1 MKKKIVMALGAAM
14 MMSAAVLPVWASDTD
29 GGKADSL
36 VMNVGAD
43 ETEVYL
49 NWYSVSGTDGVVQWA
64 KKADLADNQSF
75 PEEYREIPAVTK
87 ASSKN
92 GYYSNKA
99 DITGLEANTEY
110 VYRVGHDG
118 GWSQTYEYSTE
129 NFDNN
134 FEFLLV
140 GDPQIGAGS
149 TASDIV
155 GWKATM
161 QQAEE
166 SFPNASFLISA
177 GDQVNTNNNETQ
189 YEGYLS
195 PEQMSSLPSAVNVGN
210 HDNGK
215 TNYSEHFTVP
225 NESEKGEVAATGD
238 QSGDYWYMYGDVL
251 FMSINSNN
259 LSTAEHEA
267 FLKEALAEKGDQA
280 KWKIVTFH
288 HSVYSTASHTND
300 KDILQRRSE
309 LPPIFSELGID
320 AVLMGHDHVYTRSY
334 MMQGTNP
341 VGADQGPQSSVTNPE
356 KGEVL
361 YLTANSASGSKYYSI
376 KNLDFPFSAV
386 MDQKNRPNITDV
398 KVTDDSLTFTTY
410 YTDTMEVLDSF
421 TIQREEVP
429 PTLQVPEETQ
439 ILVGASFDPMEGVTA
454 QDYQDGDLTKAVT
467 VEGTV
472 DTSRAGAYT
481 LRYSVTDKAGNTVT
495 ASRIVRVKADT
506 EILEKQID
514 VLENL
519 NPSDY
524 TSKSWSAFAAA
535 LENAKNIA
543 EDPMSQQEQVDKA
556 YEALILSWDG
566 LVYGNCTA
574 AAEVALQEAEAILAN
589 DTGAYQSEGIENLR
603 KMSNY
608 LKGILAL
615 GEEATQKDI
624 NEATVNVLDALIH
637 LTDMVDASRLENLIE
652 LAKTLTEQEDK
663 YSASS
668 MEALKAALEE
678 AKAVIADEG
687 RTQTEVSD
695 AYKAVANAIA
705 GLEVKGDKA
714 AMKSVL
720 DMAENI
726 LNHGQDYIQSSLEGL
741 QEAYDA
747 AKSVYDDVDA
757 SQSEINDA
765 TRKLTQEVAGVRLL
779 GDVNGDQKIDTTDV
793 QMLLRA
799 CSEAGELGDADLEAA
814 DVNGDGKANT
824 ADAALLIKYTA
835 ELISNF

>member
-1 MKKKIVMALGAAM
+1 
-14 MMSAAVLPVWASDTD
+14 
-29 GGKADSL
+29 
-36 VMNVGAD
+36 
-43 ETEVYL
+43 
-49 NWYSVSGTDGVVQWA
+49 
-64 KKADLADNQSF
+64 
-75 PEEYREIPAVTK
+75 
-87 ASSKN
+87 
-92 GYYSNKA
+92 
-99 DITGLEANTEY
+99 
-110 VYRVGHDG
+110 
-118 GWSQTYEYSTE
+118 
-129 NFDNN
+129 
-134 FEFLLV
+134 
-140 GDPQIGAGS
+140 
-149 TASDIV
+149 
-155 GWKATM
+155 
-161 QQAEE
+161 
-166 SFPNASFLISA
+166 
-177 GDQVNTNNNETQ
+177 
-189 YEGYLS
+189 
-195 PEQMSSLPSAVNVGN
+195 
-210 HDNGK
+210 
-215 TNYSEHFTVP
+215 
-225 NESEKGEVAATGD
+225 
-238 QSGDYWYMYGDVL
+238 
-251 FMSINSNN
+251 
-259 LSTAEHEA
+259 
-267 FLKEALAEKGDQA
+267 
-280 KWKIVTFH
+280 
-288 HSVYSTASHTND
+288 
-300 KDILQRRSE
+300 
-309 LPPIFSELGID
+309 
-320 AVLMGHDHVYTRSY
+320 
-334 MMQGTNP
+334 MQGTNP

-637 LTDMVDASRLENLIE
+637 LKDMVDASRLENLIE